1 MVSLW
6 SAEFLLLSAKYCD
19 FGGSVGAKP
28 IWAAIA
34 KEGKNGC
41 AKVTLVT
48 CRFLNSVI
56 NIPLATIGHL
66 MAKLRFVVSLTTNDN
81 DYQMEQAAAAQAA
94 ANRLNLELEILY
106 AENDA
111 ILQSQ
116 QLLKII
122 QSNSGS
128 HPDGIIFEPVGGT
141 ALPQVARAAAAAGIG
156 WVVLNREVDYLS
168 DLRRA
173 FKVPIFTIS
182 SDHEEIG
189 RLQGKQLAALL
200 PKGGSVLLIQGPSES
215 LAAKQRTTGMYE
227 TKPIGVQVK
236 LMKGNWTEASAYKAV
251 SSWLKLSTSQQ
262 TPIDVVAAQNDAM
275 ALGARK
281 AFQELGD
288 SAARARFLAA
298 PYLGIDGVPK
308 TGQAW
313 VRRGLLHATII
324 VPANTGEAIDMLA
337 HSVQTGTLPPE
348 KTLTLPGSLP
358 IVEELARKPVE
369 KAQASG
375 A

>member
-1 MVSLW
+1 MQ
-6 SAEFLLLSAKYCD
+6 
-19 FGGSVGAKP
+19 
-28 IWAAIA
+28 
-34 KEGKNGC
+34 
-41 AKVTLVT
+41 
-48 CRFLNSVI
+48 
-56 NIPLATIGHL
+56 
-66 MAKLRFVVSLTTNDN
+66 KLRFVASLTTNDN
-81 DYQMEQAAAAQAA
+81 DYQMEQAAAAQEAA
-94 ANRLNLELEILY
+94 KRLNVELEILY

-141 ALPQVARAAAAAGIG
+141 ALPQVAKAAAAAGIG

-168 DLRRA
+168 ELRRA
-173 FKVPIFTIS
+173 YKVPVFAVT

-200 PKGGSVLLIQGPSES
+200 PNGGSVLLIQGPSES

-251 SSWLKLSTSQQ
+251 SAWLKLSTSQQ
-262 TPIDVVAAQNDAM
+262 TPIDVIAAQNDAM

-288 SAARARFLAA
+288 SGARDRFLAA
-298 PYLGIDGVPK
+298 PYLGIDGVSK
-308 TGQAW
+308 TGQSW
-313 VRRGLLHATII
+313 LRRGLLNATIV
-324 VPANTGEAIDMLA
+324 VPANTDQALDMLVHA
-337 HSVQTGTLPPE
+337 VQSGTIPPE
-348 KTLTLPGSLP
+348 KTLTVPRSMP
-358 IVEELARKPVE
+358 IVEELARKPVQN
-369 KAQASG
+369 AHG
-375 A
+375 ARA